1 MTRRR
6 RSRSESGS
14 FLVVIMVAVAIS
26 SIALG
31 AAVQA
36 WSVRLQRDKEE
47 ELIFRAQQYVR
58 AILAY
63 RKEHAGQFPTNLE
76 DLGKP
81 GPRQLR
87 YIRRLYKDPLA
98 KDGRWGL
105 LYLVPGG
112 RAVIDVV
119 AAQKAQQQKESQ
131 WGDEWETAG
140 DPTKQAGAQ
149 VGGAQPGVI
158 PIGNMLGGGP
168 QGGGGAGGPP
178 LAAPQAPVILP
189 PIPKFDPSAL
199 DEDSVSEPPIGWPIV
214 GVVSR
219 SGGGSSSATDQG
231 KNAGGIGPG
240 RSKQSPA
247 ERTFKVYKGHDD
259 ISEWHFHVFDFG
271 AELPQAPATAG
282 PRPPAP
288 GGPIGPGHGGKGG
301 FRLGPGGAQ
310 QSGGQSGV
318 PGFNPKGEGQNPW
331 RFGDPKGG
339 RTQKDQPTWNQN
351 RGQSSG
357 QKPGTDP
364 DSEDD

>member
-1 MTRRR
+1 M
-6 RSRSESGS
+6 
-14 FLVVIMVAVAIS
+14 VVVAIS

-36 WSVRLQRDKEE
+36 WSVRLRRDKEE

-76 DLGKP
+76 DLYKP
-81 GPRQLR
+81 GPPRQLR

-140 DPTKQAGAQ
+140 DPTKQAGTQ
-149 VGGAQPGVI
+149 MGGAQPGII

-168 QGGGGAGGPP
+168 QGGGGAGGAPV
-178 LAAPQAPVILP
+178 AAPQAAIALP
-189 PIPKFDPSAL
+189 PIPKRDPSAL
-199 DEDSVSEPPIGWPIV
+199 DEDTVSEPPIGWPIV

-219 SGGGSSSATDQG
+219 SGGGGSSAADDESG
-231 KNAGGIGPG
+231 APGSLAGG
-240 RSKQSPA
+240 SKQNPA
-247 ERTFKVYKGHDD
+247 DRTFKVYKGHDD

-271 AELPQAPATAG
+271 AELPQAPATAAPQLPRQGGPVGPGYGGNPAYRLGG
-282 PRPPAP
+282 PR
-288 GGPIGPGHGGKGG
+288 
-301 FRLGPGGAQ
+301 
-310 QSGGQSGV
+310 SGTQKGV
-318 PGFNPKGEGQNPW
+318 PGFNPKGEGQTPNPW
-331 RFGDPKGG
+331 RYGDPGG
-339 RTQKDQPTWNQN
+339 GLSQKDQPVWNQN
-351 RGQSSG
+351 KKGNSG
-357 QKPGTDP
+357 QKTGTDQTPGTDP
-364 DSEDD
+364 EPDDD